1 MLHTMLRHYL
11 ILMMGVIICFIRI
24 SGGSNELAVSIV
36 AIIAVV
42 SDAGEAEGEG
52 GIGEGVGGAG
62 RHFVLGEGARLVG
75 TNDRDASQGFD
86 GG

>member
-1 MLHTMLRHYL
+1 
-11 ILMMGVIICFIRI
+11 MGVIGVIRMGGG
-24 SGGSNELAVSIV
+24 GGSNELTVSIV
-36 AIIAVV
+36 TIVGGVAGMGV
-42 SDAGEAEGEG
+42 SDAGETEGEG

-62 RHFVLGEGARLVG
+62 RHFVLGEGASLVG